1 MITDLTTQQCSRCV
15 MDTSASDITFDQ
27 SGVCSYCTSL
37 LNDSGGLIFMDQ
49 MERLKKLEKFV
60 IEVKSRG
67 SGKRYDCIV
76 GLSGGV
82 DSAFT
87 LVRAIELGLRPLAVH
102 MDNGWNSEL
111 AQSNIENLVRQ
122 LGVDLHT
129 HVIDWREYRN
139 LMEAFFSADVVD
151 VELLYDNA
159 MLAANYKMAAKYKVD
174 FILSGHNAATEG
186 MRMPPSWNWLKF
198 DARNIRSIAKKYDNK
213 LKINTFPIVG
223 TLSLIWYRVFRK
235 ISWVRFLDFVDFE
248 KSTALEI
255 LQRDFGYKPYPYKH
269 YESVFTRFYQGYL
282 LPKKFAIDKRRVHL
296 STLIIT
302 NQMTQ
307 NQAEL
312 LLEQIP
318 YSSETELKE
327 DIEYFL
333 KKMTWDAGKLS
344 DYLSRPPRSHDEFGS
359 EARFWNLSVSF
370 FKYLQKV
377 RLFSTTESAG

>member
-359 EARFWNLSVSF
+359 EAQLWNLSVSF